1 MRRAQPSPNT
11 NLMTWRTEEILEK
24 AELRKLREL
33 GRVDAEFLRGMKC
46 SPCGNV
52 GFAVSNSASTRFTG
66 ACLGFHSNVNS
77 FGMLSEIL
85 ETS

>member
-1 MRRAQPSPNT
+1 
-11 NLMTWRTEEILEK
+11 MTWRTEEILEK
-24 AELRKLREL
+24 AELRKPRGLDS
-33 GRVDAEFLRGMKC
+33 VDAEFLRGMKC

-52 GFAVSNSASTRFTG
+52 GFAVSNSALTTLTTYALTG
-66 ACLGFHSNVNS
+66 ACLSFHGNVKC

>member
-1 MRRAQPSPNT
+1 
-11 NLMTWRTEEILEK
+11 
-24 AELRKLREL
+24 
-33 GRVDAEFLRGMKC
+33 VDAEFLRGMKC

-52 GFAVSNSASTRFTG
+52 GFAVSNSALTTLATYALTG
-66 ACLGFHSNVNS
+66 ACLSFHGNVNS